1 MTKAIAFFRQGDLS
15 ACASSLSSIND
26 VFEQVLARYLDV
38 MNDAKIPRALW
49 MRYAQGFQAWAC
61 GEIVDGEYVEYDGLS
76 GNQLLV
82 FQAVDAFL
90 GLESYLSDKD
100 LQRYIPAAQRAFVT
114 SLRTHNLRQD
124 IDSGE
129 DVTLKNEINKMVK
142 TMKVRTILSSLVH
155 VSRRTRNRD
164 SDTPIEDERAR
175 I

>member
-1 MTKAIAFFRQGDLS
+1 
-15 ACASSLSSIND
+15 
-26 VFEQVLARYLDV
+26 

-114 SLRTHNLRQD
+114 SLRTHNFRQN

-142 TMKVRTILSSLVH
+142 TMKRFRHAHRGRARPYLNQPAPERLMMTAGKSVLES
-155 VSRRTRNRD
+155 
-164 SDTPIEDERAR
+164 DERQSLNAVLDFLDSFLVR
-175 I
+175 RLKETF